1 MRLSSTVKNNE
12 TTKCKKEDYHIYIFL
27 REIFLEEWSIFYCR
41 NVENDL
47 TEPKFKDIYDQRYL
61 SLSVFIF
68 VMATTT
74 NK

>member
-12 TTKCKKEDYHIYIFL
+12 TTKCKNKDYHIDIFL
-27 REIFLEEWSIFYCR
+27 REIFLEEWMIFYR
-41 NVENDL
+41 RSVKNHL
-47 TEPKFKDIYDQRYL
+47 TEWKFKDIYDQRYL

-68 VMATTT
+68 VMATTS